1 MSLDIE
7 YFSDSHDNTVLDS
20 RILVTNGVP
29 DGLETLTMTT
39 PAKKKRKGKADE
51 NEIKFKGD
59 TAP

>member
-7 YFSDSHDNTVLDS
+7 YLGDSHDNTVLDS

-39 PAKKKRKGKADE
+39 PAE
-51 NEIKFKGD
+51 
-59 TAP
+59 